1 MNLIADLLMV
11 WKNYFKIQK
20 IMQRSERRN
29 AKVTSLK
36 AIVNMVIDV
45 TLNIKV
51 DQPNKQFYPE
61 LLLVIPCAKLSHLHQ
76 TQ

>member
-51 DQPNKQFYPE
+51 DQPNKHYNGVNSTEVTYYNFIQNYF
-61 LLLVIPCAKLSHLHQ
+61 
-76 TQ
+76 